1 MSVKWLQVT
10 CASLVLVL
18 VGAFVGPLMLQAQS
32 QVVQPSE
39 LNAAIQKASVARKT
53 HLDHVRSFFSSKPAR
68 AALSRTPMTSDRVNK
83 LLGSLSADDL
93 AKLAEKTQNI
103 QADFA
108 AGAMSNQDL
117 TYVVVALAT
126 AVLVLIIV
134 EAH

>member
-1 MSVKWLQVT
+1 MSARWLQVT
-10 CASLVLVL
+10 FASLVLL
-18 VGAFVGPLMLQAQS
+18 LFGAFVEPHILQAQS

-39 LNAAIQKASVARKT
+39 LNAAILKASVGRKT
-53 HLDHVRSFFSSKPAR
+53 QLDQVRSFFSSEPAR
-68 AALSRTPMTSDRVNK
+68 AALSGTPMTSDRITKV
-83 LLGSLSADDL
+83 LGSLSAEDL
-93 AKLAEKTQNI
+93 AKLAEKTQKI